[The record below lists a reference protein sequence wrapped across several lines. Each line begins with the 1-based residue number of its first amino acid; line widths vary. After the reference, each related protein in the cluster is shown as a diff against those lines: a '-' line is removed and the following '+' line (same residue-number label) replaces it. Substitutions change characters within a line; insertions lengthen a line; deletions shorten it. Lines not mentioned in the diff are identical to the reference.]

1 MNCALFFRKLR
12 YGLTAIA
19 LIVPGLAFGQN
30 ISPNGD
36 AHVSTA
42 FPTVNFGSAPL
53 LQVGATTG
61 AGSTRAFIK
70 FDLSVLPAGINVTSI
85 SRVNLILFV
94 NTLGTAGNVQIS
106 PVTGTWSEGTIT
118 SATQPTNGSAIG
130 TAAVSGGD
138 QFVTLDVT
146 TLFQQWVTTPS
157 SNQGLV
163 LDPVGS
169 SVAVYFDSK
178 ESVTTS
184 HEPVLQIVQAGPAG
198 PTGATGVTGAT
209 GATGIAGV
217 SGVTGATGPTGAA
230 GVTGATGSPGPA
242 GATGST
248 GVTGATGPTGIAGVT
263 GATGS
268 PGPTGAPGST
278 GATGST
284 GTTGATGAAST
295 VAGPTGSTGA
305 QGPTGATGATGVGS
319 AGPAGPTGATGATG
333 LAGLGTIGAT
343 GPTGAPGSGTIFLA
357 NIFNTLQAD
366 FFFPPS
372 ASGDPTAGGQLTTFA
387 RTGVPMPFACTF
399 DSIYVQ
405 PGTVASGQGYGGSFS
420 VTLWKSAG
428 GTGSPAAT
436 SLTVSATEGSAS
448 PAVSPVAGHLT
459 GASVPVA
466 AGDVIA
472 VFASGAGV
480 DNGAGS
486 LSVSLHCQ

>member
-12 YGLTAIA
+12 HGLIAIA
-19 LIVPGLAFGQN
+19 LVVPGLAFGQS
-30 ISPNGD
+30 ISPIGD

-70 FDLSVLPAGINVTSI
+70 FDLSTLPAGMNVTSI

-94 NTLGTAGNVQIS
+94 NTLGTSGSVQIS
-106 PVTGTWSEGTIT
+106 PVTSTWSEGTIT
-118 SATQPTNGSAIG
+118 SATQPTNGPTVG
-130 TAAVSGGD
+130 TVAVSGGD

-184 HEPVLQIVQAGPAG
+184 HEPVLQIVLAGPSG

-209 GATGIAGV
+209 GATGATGVAGV
-217 SGVTGATGPTGAA
+217 AGSIGVTGATGPTGVA
-230 GVTGATGSPGPA
+230 GATGATGSPGPS

-248 GVTGATGPTGIAGVT
+248 GVTGPAGIAGVT
-263 GATGS
+263 GSTG
-268 PGPTGAPGST
+268 PV

-284 GTTGATGAAST
+284 GATGATGAAST

-305 QGPTGATGATGVGS
+305 PGPTGATGPTGVGS
-319 AGPAGPTGATGATG
+319 TGPAGPTGATGATGATG

-357 NIFNTLQAD
+357 NIFNTSQAD
-366 FFFPPS
+366 FYFPPS
-372 ASGDPTAGGQLTTFA
+372 ASGDPTASGQLTAFA
-387 RTGVPMPFACTF
+387 QTGVPMPVACTF

-428 GTGSPAAT
+428 GTGSPGAT
-436 SLTVSATEGSAS
+436 SLTVSATEGSVS

-480 DNGAGS
+480 DNGTGS